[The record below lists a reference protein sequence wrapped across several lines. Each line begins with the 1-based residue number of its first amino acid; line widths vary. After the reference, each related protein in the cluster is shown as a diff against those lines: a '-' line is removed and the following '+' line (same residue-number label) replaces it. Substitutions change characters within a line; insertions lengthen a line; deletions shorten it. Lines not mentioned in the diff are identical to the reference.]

1 MSKIHIQEYIR
12 KYKRRNKISLE
23 KSRLEFVEVSD
34 AYKQEIKI
42 QKKLQKKSIKKLQK
56 KSTKKY
62 IYEDRWKTLM
72 YNNILYIKIIHII

>member
-1 MSKIHIQEYIR
+1 MHISKRFRILPLGLQ
-12 KYKRRNKISLE
+12 K
-23 KSRLEFVEVSD
+23 
-34 AYKQEIKI
+34 KI